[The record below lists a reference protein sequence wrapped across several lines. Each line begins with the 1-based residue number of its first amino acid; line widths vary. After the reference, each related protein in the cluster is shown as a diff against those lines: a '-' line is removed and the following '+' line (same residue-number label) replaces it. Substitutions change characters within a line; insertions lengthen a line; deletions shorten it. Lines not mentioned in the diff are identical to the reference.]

1 MKKNRKWVGPVFIAG
16 VPSLAFTLAS
26 CDKGSA
32 ETTDGGYDA
41 EQVAEALYIVLKS
54 DRKVYATKIVNRLV
68 KDDKVIKAHEEW
80 KEEKA
85 LLLPAQMFREGAE
98 EVDSVDGK
106 PFEFSY
112 SLQSS
117 WPLNMEN
124 AKKKTPAVEEGLK
137 EVSDPES
144 DYYGKKWTSTET
156 IGGQEYFVGIYPD
169 KAVAPACWECHNN
182 HENRQPDYPEF
193 KKNDVMG
200 GIVIRIPT
208 SK

>member
-1 MKKNRKWVGPVFIAG
+1 MKKNKKWVGPVFIAG
-16 VPSLAFTLAS
+16 TTTLAFALAS
-26 CDKGSA
+26 CDSA
-32 ETTDGGYDA
+32 KSETSSGGYDA

-54 DRKVYATKIVNRLV
+54 DRKVYASKIVNRLV
-68 KDDKVIKAHEEW
+68 KEDKVIKAHEEW

-98 EVDSVDGK
+98 EVDGVDGK

-117 WPLNMEN
+117 WPLNVEN
-124 AKKKTPAVEEGLK
+124 AKKKTPAVIEGLK
-137 EVSDPES
+137 EVSDPTS

-156 IGGQEYFVGIYPD
+156 IAGQEYFVGIYPD
-169 KAVAPACWECHNN
+169 RAVAPACWECHNN
-182 HENRQPDYPEF
+182 HENRQPDFPEF

-208 SK
+208 S